1 MRPDTFIDSQSAG
14 PDRANRRGF
23 SRGLPRVL
31 CVPVLVVF
39 YYVFTP
45 FEKPAPAG
53 QGNTN
58 KQKRKEGKKAKKHR
72 KKPPTRTPGFWPGA
86 ANMFEVRARCQV
98 FLCRGF
104 WHISSFFAA
113 VPSSNGKP
121 KTENRKGVRRRLAA
135 AAGAR
140 PRAGSGVERQMQPPP
155 PRVTVINKLVI
166 KLAQPPASLAQLHF
180 LIQQGIFTFS
190 VSSY

>member
-72 KKPPTRTPGFWPGA
+72 KKPRLEPPAFGQVQQTCSRFERVAKFSFVVAFGIFLPFSLLFLRRTV
-86 ANMFEVRARCQV
+86 NR
-98 FLCRGF
+98 
-104 WHISSFFAA
+104 
-113 VPSSNGKP
+113 KP
-121 KTENRKGVRRRLAA
+121 KTEK
-135 AAGAR
+135 
-140 PRAGSGVERQMQPPP
+140 E
-155 PRVTVINKLVI
+155 
-166 KLAQPPASLAQLHF
+166 
-180 LIQQGIFTFS
+180 S
-190 VSSY
+190 VDV